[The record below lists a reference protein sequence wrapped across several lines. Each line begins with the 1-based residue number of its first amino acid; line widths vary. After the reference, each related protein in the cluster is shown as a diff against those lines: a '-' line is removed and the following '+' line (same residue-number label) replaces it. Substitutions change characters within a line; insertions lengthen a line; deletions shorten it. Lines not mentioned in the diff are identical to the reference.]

1 MTEILK
7 VAWDALAT
15 ALTLIGNAVR
25 AIGDAIINMDLKDL
39 STVLSILLAITSIKA
54 GVEVSKIF
62 RQMNNDISGNLLDKL
77 FYLDSFFNGDEG
89 KILGFAN
96 KFKSAFAK
104 IGEAIAPITS
114 GAMTAFSATLN

>member
-1 MTEILK
+1 
-7 VAWDALAT
+7 
-15 ALTLIGNAVR
+15 
-25 AIGDAIINMDLKDL
+25 
-39 STVLSILLAITSIKA
+39 
-54 GVEVSKIF
+54 
-62 RQMNNDISGNLLDKL
+62 MNNDISGNLLDKL

-104 IGEAIAPITS
+104 IGASLSPITS